1 MPFAAA
7 LLGHGILL
15 THGNR
20 DVVGDI
26 AQLLDSG
33 RDFLDGL
40 NRSWR
45 RLFDRHDVPRD
56 FLGGLAGLW
65 GKAFDLLGHHRE
77 TTAGFAGTR
86 GLYCRVEGKQILLL
100 MWSLTSPISSTD
112 AERLSTASVIAFA
125 SLVAWL
131 AIVAEFATRVAIC
144 SIDWAI
150 SSAAVATIPTFVV
163 ACSDAAEV
171 ARACS

>member
-65 GKAFDLLGHHRE
+65 GKAFDPSWA
-77 TTAGFAGTR
+77 TTAKPRPA
-86 GLYCRVEGKQILLL
+86 
-100 MWSLTSPISSTD
+100 SP
-112 AERLSTASVIAFA
+112 ARAAS
-125 SLVAWL
+125 
-131 AIVAEFATRVAIC
+131 IVALRASRFARQC
-144 SIDWAI
+144 S
-150 SSAAVATIPTFVV
+150 
-163 ACSDAAEV
+163 
-171 ARACS
+171 